1 MKSQKIRISKI
12 LSHAGICSRREAEIL
27 VKEGKV
33 ELNGEIFEEFSI
45 EKDKIK
51 KIRVLGKELKKLKTR
66 VWVLNKPV
74 GYVCSNK
81 EQKNQK
87 SLFRL
92 LSTQDFPRVVTV
104 GRLDINSEGLIILTN
119 NPSLSSFLERPSNK
133 VVRIYLVDVKGSL
146 PSNFYNLIKKNIN
159 IEGIIYEISSL
170 ETIYTKNFNHQFKI
184 KLYEGKKREIR
195 NIMNFFGLKVLRLK
209 RTQYGPFLLK
219 NLDEGDVK
227 EIEEKKVKNFLKQL
241 KLSYENNF
249 W

>member
-51 KIRVLGKELKKLKTR
+51 KIRVLGKELKKPKTR
-66 VWVLNKPV
+66 AWVLNKPV

-92 LSTQDFPRVVTV
+92 LSTKDFPRVVSV

-133 VVRIYLVDVKGSL
+133 VERIYLVDVKGSL
-146 PSNFYNLIKKNIN
+146 PQNFYNLIEKKIN
-159 IEGIIYEISSL
+159 IEGITYEICGL
-170 ETIYTKNFNHQFKI
+170 ETMYSRNFNHQFKI

-219 NLDEGDVK
+219 NLEEGNVK
-227 EIEEKKVKNFLKQL
+227 EIEEKKINNFLKQL
-241 KLSYENNF
+241 NFSYENNF